1 MYSPTEVPMI
11 SEQQVKDDLKRG
23 GYIADEAIATAV
35 FLSLRME
42 KPILIEGPPGVG
54 KTGLAKTL
62 SEVMDFPLVRLQC
75 YEGIDEGK
83 ALYDWEYGK
92 QLLYTQLLRTQLD
105 SYLSMASDLRAAVD
119 RLSAEESLFFSQN
132 FLVQRPI
139 LRSFLSEKRS
149 LLLIDEIDRSGDEF
163 EALLLEC
170 LSEFQLSIPEL
181 GVIAA
186 RQKPLAIL
194 TSNGT
199 RLISDALRRRCL
211 YLYIGYPEL
220 DREIEIVRARY
231 PEMCEGL
238 ARQMVE
244 FLREVRELILRKPP
258 SVSET
263 LDWAQILSI
272 LHARQ
277 LTPELVA
284 NTVGAI
290 AKHQSD
296 LKQVTDLAA
305 QVLR

>member
-1 MYSPTEVPMI
+1 MITQQKVTE
-11 SEQQVKDDLKRG
+11 LLGRG
-23 GYIADEAIATAV
+23 GYIADDAIATAV
-35 FLSLRME
+35 FLAMAMD

-62 SEVMDFPLVRLQC
+62 SEVLEFPLVRLQC
-75 YEGIDEGK
+75 YEGIDESK

-105 SYLSMASDLRAAVD
+105 GYLSESSDLKAAVE
-119 RLSAEESLFFSQN
+119 RLASEESLFFSLN

-139 LRSFLSEKRS
+139 LRSFLSETRS
-149 LLLIDEIDRSGDEF
+149 VLLIDEIDRAGDEF

-170 LSEFQLSIPEL
+170 LSDFQLSVPEL
-181 GVIAA
+181 GVIEAKN
-186 RQKPLAIL
+186 KPLVIL

-220 DREIEIVRARY
+220 EREVAIVRSRY
-231 PEMCEGL
+231 PELCESL

-244 FLREVRELILRKPP
+244 FLRKARELNMRKPP

-263 LDWAQILSI
+263 LDWAKVLALLQAS
-272 LHARQ
+272 R
-277 LTPELVA
+277 LTPKVVA
-284 NTVGAI
+284 DTVGAV
-290 AKHQSD
+290 AKHQAD
-296 LKQVTDLAA
+296 LKLVTDLADRE
-305 QVLR
+305 L

>member
-1 MYSPTEVPMI
+1 MMTEQDV
-11 SEQQVKDDLKRG
+11 SELLRSG

-35 FLSLRME
+35 FLALRME

-92 QLLYTQLLRTQLD
+92 QLLYTQMLRTQLD
-105 SYLSMASDLRAAVD
+105 NHLCGTVDLRDAVEQ
-119 RLSAEESLFFSQN
+119 LANEESMFFSQN

-149 LLLIDEIDRSGDEF
+149 VLLIDEIDRSDDEF

-170 LSEFQLSIPEL
+170 LSDFQVSIPEL
-181 GVIAA
+181 GVIEAK
-186 RQKPLAIL
+186 QKPLAIL

-199 RLISDALRRRCL
+199 RMISDALRRRCL
-211 YLYIGYPEL
+211 YLYIDYPEEE
-220 DREIEIVRARY
+220 REVQIVRARF
-231 PEMCEGL
+231 PDVCDEL
-238 ARQMVE
+238 AHQMVG
-244 FLREVRELILRKPP
+244 FLRKARELNLRKPP

-263 LDWAQILSI
+263 LDWAEVLSI
-272 LHARQ
+272 LHISK
-277 LTPELVA
+277 LTPDVVA
-284 NTVGAI
+284 NTVGVI
-290 AKHQSD
+290 SKHQAD
-296 LKQVTDLAA
+296 LGKVAELAA
-305 QVLR
+305 EELS

>member
-1 MYSPTEVPMI
+1 MITER
-11 SEQQVKDDLKRG
+11 EVKDLLRRG
-23 GYIADEAIATAV
+23 GYIADETISTAV
-35 FLSLRME
+35 FLALRME

-105 SYLSMASDLRAAVD
+105 SYLSESADLRAAVE
-119 RLSAEESLFFSQN
+119 RLSAEESLFFSRN

-170 LSEFQLSIPEL
+170 LSDFQVSVPEL
-181 GVIAA
+181 GVIPAKN
-186 RQKPLAIL
+186 RPLAIL

-199 RLISDALRRRCL
+199 RMISDALRRRCL
-211 YLYIGYPEL
+211 FLYIGYPEF
-220 DREIEIVRARY
+220 DREVAIVRARF
-231 PEMCEGL
+231 PELCEGL

-244 FLREVRELILRKPP
+244 FLRKARELNLRKPP

-263 LDWAQILSI
+263 LDWAQVLSI
-272 LHARQ
+272 LHTKQ
-277 LTPELVA
+277 LTPEVVA
-284 NTVGAI
+284 NTVGVI
-290 AKHQSD
+290 AKHQAD
-296 LKQVTDLAA
+296 LQQVNELAV
-305 QVLR
+305 QMMG

>member
-1 MYSPTEVPMI
+1 MITEH
-11 SEQQVKDDLKRG
+11 EVKDVLRRG
-23 GYIADEAIATAV
+23 GYIADETISTAV
-35 FLSLRME
+35 FLALRME

-62 SEVMDFPLVRLQC
+62 SQVMDFPLVRLQC

-105 SYLSMASDLRAAVD
+105 SYLSESADLRAAVE

-170 LSEFQLSIPEL
+170 LSDFQVSVPEL
-181 GVIAA
+181 GVIPA
-186 RQKPLAIL
+186 RNRPLAIL

-199 RLISDALRRRCL
+199 RMISDALRRRCL
-211 YLYIGYPEL
+211 FLYIGYPEF
-220 DREIEIVRARY
+220 DREVAIVRTRF
-231 PEMCEGL
+231 PELCEGL

-244 FLREVRELILRKPP
+244 FLRKARELNLRKPP

-263 LDWAQILSI
+263 LDWAQVLSI
-272 LHARQ
+272 LHTKQ
-277 LTPELVA
+277 LTPEVVA
-284 NTVGAI
+284 NTVGVI
-290 AKHQSD
+290 AKHQAD
-296 LKQVTDLAA
+296 LQQVNDLAR
-305 QVLR
+305 QVLAV

>member
-1 MYSPTEVPMI
+1 MI

>member
-1 MYSPTEVPMI
+1 MI
-11 SEQQVKDDLKRG
+11 SEQQVKEFLNQG
-23 GYIADEAIATAV
+23 GYIADDAIVTAV
-35 FLSLRME
+35 FLALRME

-54 KTGLAKTL
+54 KTGLAKAL
-62 SEVMDFPLVRLQC
+62 SASLDFPLVRLQC

-105 SYLSMASDLRAAVD
+105 NYLSVSADLREAVE
-119 RLSAEESLFFSQN
+119 RLTSEESLFFSRN

-149 LLLIDEIDRSGDEF
+149 LLLIDEIDRSDDEF

-170 LSEFQLSIPEL
+170 LSEFQISVPEL
-181 GVIAA
+181 GVIEAN
-186 RQKPLAIL
+186 RRPLTIL

-199 RLISDALRRRCL
+199 RMISDALRRRCL

-220 DREIEIVRARY
+220 DREIAIVRAKF
-231 PEMCEGL
+231 PDLCASL

-244 FLREVRELILRKPP
+244 FLRKARELNLRKPP

-263 LDWAQILSI
+263 LDWAQVLSI
-272 LHARQ
+272 LKASQ
-277 LTPELVA
+277 LTAEIVA
-284 NTVGAI
+284 NTVGVI
-290 AKHQSD
+290 AKHQTD
-296 LKQVTDLAA
+296 LQKVADLAA
-305 QVLR
+305 RELG

>member
-1 MYSPTEVPMI
+1 MITE
-11 SEQQVKDDLKRG
+11 QKVKDVLRSG
-23 GYIADEAIATAV
+23 GYIADESIATAV
-35 FLSLRME
+35 FLALRME

-105 SYLSMASDLRAAVD
+105 NYLSVSADLREAVE
-119 RLSAEESLFFSQN
+119 RLSAEESLFFSRN

-139 LRSFLSEKRS
+139 LRSFLSEQRS

-170 LSEFQLSIPEL
+170 LSDFQVSVPEL
-181 GVIAA
+181 GVIEA

-199 RLISDALRRRCL
+199 RMISDALRRRCL

-220 DREIEIVRARY
+220 EREVAIVRARY
-231 PEMCEGL
+231 PELCETL
-238 ARQMVE
+238 ARRMVE
-244 FLREVRELILRKPP
+244 FLRAVRELNLRKPP

-263 LDWAQILSI
+263 LDWAHVLTILQ
-272 LHARQ
+272 ATQ
-277 LTPELVA
+277 LTPEVVA
-284 NTVGAI
+284 GTAGTI
-290 AKHQSD
+290 AKHQAD
-296 LKQVTDLAA
+296 LQQVNDLAA
-305 QVLR
+305 QMLG

>member
-1 MYSPTEVPMI
+1 MITE
-11 SEQQVKDDLKRG
+11 QKVKDLLRSD

-35 FLSLRME
+35 FLAHRME

-54 KTGLAKTL
+54 KTGLAKAL
-62 SEVMDFPLVRLQC
+62 SHVLDFPLVRLQC

-105 SYLSMASDLRAAVD
+105 NYLSVSADLREAVE
-119 RLSAEESLFFSQN
+119 RLSAEESLFFSHN

-139 LRSFLSEKRS
+139 LRSFMSETRS

-170 LSEFQLSIPEL
+170 LSDFQVSIPEL
-181 GVIAA
+181 GVVHAKT
-186 RQKPLAIL
+186 RPLVIL

-211 YLYIGYPEL
+211 YLYIGYPDF
-220 DREIEIVRARY
+220 DREVAIVRARF
-231 PEMCEGL
+231 PELCESL
-238 ARQMVE
+238 AIQMVE
-244 FLREVRELILRKPP
+244 FVRKTRDLNLRKPP

-263 LDWAQILSI
+263 IDWAHVLTI
-272 LHARQ
+272 LHTTR
-277 LTPELVA
+277 LTPEVVA
-284 NTVGAI
+284 TTVGAI
-290 AKHQSD
+290 AKHQVD
-296 LKQVTDLAA
+296 LQQVTDLA
-305 QVLR
+305 VRELR

>member
-1 MYSPTEVPMI
+1 
-11 SEQQVKDDLKRG
+11 VKDLLGSG

-35 FLSLRME
+35 FLALRME

-62 SEVMDFPLVRLQC
+62 SEVMAFPLVRLQC

-105 SYLSMASDLRAAVD
+105 NYLSVSADLREAVE
-119 RLSAEESLFFSQN
+119 RLSAEESLFFSRN

-139 LRSFLSEKRS
+139 LRSFLSDKRS

-170 LSEFQLSIPEL
+170 LSDFQVSIPEL
-181 GVIAA
+181 GVIEA
-186 RQKPLAIL
+186 RNRPLVIL

-199 RLISDALRRRCL
+199 RMISDALRRRCL
-211 YLYIGYPEL
+211 FLYIGYPEL
-220 DREIEIVRARY
+220 EREVAIVRARF
-231 PEMCEGL
+231 PDLCEAL
-238 ARQMVE
+238 AHQMVE
-244 FLREVRELILRKPP
+244 FLRKVRELNLRKPP

-263 LDWAQILSI
+263 LDWAQVLSI
-272 LHARQ
+272 LHAER
-277 LTPELVA
+277 LSLEVVTR
-284 NTVGAI
+284 TVGAI
-290 AKHQSD
+290 IKHQAD
-296 LKQVTDLAA
+296 MEQVLDLAA
-305 QVLR
+305 NDLG

>member
-1 MYSPTEVPMI
+1 MITE
-11 SEQQVKDDLKRG
+11 QKVKDLLRSD

-35 FLSLRME
+35 FLAHRME

-54 KTGLAKTL
+54 KTGLAKAL
-62 SEVMDFPLVRLQC
+62 SHVLDFPLVRLQC

-105 SYLSMASDLRAAVD
+105 NYLSVSADLREAVE
-119 RLSAEESLFFSQN
+119 RLSAEESLFFSHN

-139 LRSFLSEKRS
+139 LRSFMSETRS

-170 LSEFQLSIPEL
+170 LSDFQVSIPEL
-181 GVIAA
+181 GVVHAKT
-186 RQKPLAIL
+186 RPLVIL

-211 YLYIGYPEL
+211 YLYIGYPDF
-220 DREIEIVRARY
+220 DREVAIVRARF
-231 PEMCEGL
+231 PELCETL
-238 ARQMVE
+238 AIQMVE
-244 FLREVRELILRKPP
+244 FVRKARDLNLRKPP

-263 LDWAQILSI
+263 IDWAHVLTI
-272 LHARQ
+272 LHTTR
-277 LTPELVA
+277 LTPEVVA
-284 NTVGAI
+284 TTVGTI
-290 AKHQSD
+290 AKHQVD
-296 LKQVTDLAA
+296 LQQVTDLA
-305 QVLR
+305 VRELR

>member
-1 MYSPTEVPMI
+1 MITE
-11 SEQQVKDDLKRG
+11 QKVKDVLATG

-35 FLSLRME
+35 FLALRME

-105 SYLSMASDLRAAVD
+105 NYLSVSSDLREAVE
-119 RLSAEESLFFSQN
+119 RLSSEESLFFSHN

-139 LRSFLSEKRS
+139 LRSFMSEKRS

-170 LSEFQLSIPEL
+170 LSDFQVTIPEL
-181 GVIAA
+181 GEVPA
-186 RQKPLAIL
+186 RNKPLAIL

-199 RLISDALRRRCL
+199 RMISDALRRRCL

-220 DREIEIVRARY
+220 DREVAIVRARH
-231 PEMCEGL
+231 PQLCEEL
-238 ARQMVE
+238 ARKMVE
-244 FLREVRELILRKPP
+244 FLRAARELNLRKPP

-263 LDWAQILSI
+263 LDWAQVLTILQTSK
-272 LHARQ
+272 
-277 LTPELVA
+277 LTPDVVA
-284 NTVGAI
+284 NTVGTI
-290 AKHQSD
+290 AKHQAD
-296 LKQVTDLAA
+296 LPLVTQLAA
-305 QVLR
+305 QMLG

>member
-1 MYSPTEVPMI
+1 MM
-11 SEQQVKDDLKRG
+11 SEHEVKDLLGSG

-35 FLSLRME
+35 FLALRME

-105 SYLSMASDLRAAVD
+105 NYLSNSSDLREAVE
-119 RLSAEESLFFSQN
+119 RLSAEESLFFSRN

-149 LLLIDEIDRSGDEF
+149 VLLIDEIDRSGDEF

-170 LSEFQLSIPEL
+170 LSDFQVSIPEL
-181 GVIAA
+181 GVIEAKT
-186 RQKPLAIL
+186 RPLAIL

-199 RLISDALRRRCL
+199 RIISDALRRRCFF
-211 YLYIGYPEL
+211 LYIGYPEL
-220 DREIEIVRARY
+220 EREVEIVRARF
-231 PEMCEGL
+231 PGVCDAL
-238 ARQMVE
+238 AHQMVE
-244 FLREVRELILRKPP
+244 FLRKVRELNLRKLP

-263 LDWAQILSI
+263 LDWAHVLTILQAERLSKEVV
-272 LHARQ
+272 AR
-277 LTPELVA
+277 
-284 NTVGAI
+284 TVGAI
-290 AKHQSD
+290 AKHQAD
-296 LKQVTDLAA
+296 QEQVLDLAA
-305 QVLR
+305 NDLG